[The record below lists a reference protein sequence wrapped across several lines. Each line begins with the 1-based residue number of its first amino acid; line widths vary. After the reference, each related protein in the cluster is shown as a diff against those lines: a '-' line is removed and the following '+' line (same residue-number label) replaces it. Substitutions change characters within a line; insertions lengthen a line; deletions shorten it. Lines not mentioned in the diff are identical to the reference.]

1 MEHDALIKRATFIAK
16 SVEVRE
22 MFHFASP
29 VEVLGAMKVFC
40 CSFYG
45 CMLWDLG
52 GPGASQVFNSWTTAV
67 KLSWAVPRATRTY
80 LVQQVLA
87 SGLTSAKVDIL
98 ARYANFFRGLRK
110 SPCHE
115 VVVMANMAGRDLRS
129 TTGKNLKFLED
140 CSQLNPWEYS
150 SARIKKELV
159 EKERVVVPNQDQ
171 WRVSYLASLL
181 ERRQVVQYLGLEEDE
196 EYLSEL
202 IDSLCVN

>member
-1 MEHDALIKRATFIAK
+1 M
-16 SVEVRE
+16 
-22 MFHFASP
+22 
-29 VEVLGAMKVFC
+29 
-40 CSFYG
+40 
-45 CMLWDLG
+45 
-52 GPGASQVFNSWTTAV
+52 
-67 KLSWAVPRATRTY
+67 SWAVPRATRTY

-140 CSQLNPWEYS
+140 CSELNPWEYS